1 MRRILWSNNVSSLR
15 LIYLYYYSMRHRDL
29 YQCLK
34 ILSNQLSINPVRSCQ
49 TLYSVIKE
57 LST

>member
-1 MRRILWSNNVSSLR
+1 MIFFVVR
-15 LIYLYYYSMRHRDL
+15 LILLYYHSMKHREL

-34 ILSNQLSINPVRSCQ
+34 ILTNQLSINPVRSCQ

>member
-1 MRRILWSNNVSSLR
+1 MFILCLR
-15 LIYLYYYSMRHRDL
+15 LILLYYHSMSHREL

-34 ILSNQLSINPVRSCQ
+34 ILTNQLSINPVRSCQ